1 MKAEV
6 KDLTTDADID
16 AALEEAKLQPER
28 PRAISAEYDA
38 GLDIVVLRSDMGHHL
53 VIPRK
58 EIQGLENGTEAQLS
72 KIDIYC
78 GADID
83 WPELGVN
90 HYFEHLLEGKYASE
104 KWKKVRQEQGVAA

>member
-1 MKAEV
+1 MRRPKVLISDE
-6 KDLTTDADID
+6 DID
-16 AALEEAKLQPER
+16 AALAQARPQPQR
-28 PRAISAEYDA
+28 PRAISAEYNS
-38 GLDIVVLRSDMGHHL
+38 GLDVVVLRSDMGHHL

-58 EIQGLENGTEAQLS
+58 EIQGLENGTAVQLS

-104 KWKKVRQEQGVAA
+104 KWKKARQKQGVAA

>member
-1 MKAEV
+1 MNKSKV
-6 KDLTTDADID
+6 KITDKDID
-16 AALEEAKLQPER
+16 QALARARLQPPT
-28 PRAISAEYDA
+28 PRAISAEYNA
-38 GLDIVVLRSDMGHHL
+38 GTDTVVLRSDMGHHL

-104 KWKKVRQEQGVAA
+104 KWKKARQEHGVAA

>member
-1 MKAEV
+1 MSEWTV
-6 KDLTTDADID
+6 DITDDDID
-16 AALEEAKLQPER
+16 EALAQAQLDPPS
-28 PRAISAEYDA
+28 PRAISAAYNAANDT
-38 GLDIVVLRSDMGHHL
+38 VVLRSDMGHHL
-53 VIPRK
+53 VIPRQ

-90 HYFEHLLEGKYASE
+90 HYFEHLLDGKYASE
-104 KWKKVRQEQGVAA
+104 KWKKAREQQGVAA